1 MLTSTQNIT
10 SPDWSQIGFT
20 DLRKKRLTIEFDA
33 SDVTVYI
40 NNSYKPPISWFLTNT
55 TGDMIL
61 HGQIADR
68 NYTIDLT
75 ELPKGVY
82 SLRVAG
88 EIHMIHN
95 L

>member
-10 SPDWSQIGFT
+10 SLDWSQIGLT
-20 DLRKKRLTIEFDA
+20 DLSKKRLTIEFDS

-40 NNSYKPPISWFLTNT
+40 NNSYKPPISWFLTDNS
-55 TGDMIL
+55 GEMLL
-61 HGQIADR
+61 HGQIADT

-75 ELPKGVY
+75 DLPKGVY
-82 SLRVAG
+82 SLRIAG